1 MKLKRLVPAAA
12 AVPAR
17 IRPAEFRHAIAAA
30 EADGV
35 AREAMVLRLTLRD
48 DAELKRDP
56 AVAMDEIS
64 FVGGEMRFLGVRVV
78 AGGVPVSSLDRGEN

>member
-1 MKLKRLVPAAA
+1 MKLKRLVPNAPAA
-12 AVPAR
+12 AVR
-17 IRPAEFRHAIAAA
+17 MRPAEFRHAIAAA

-56 AVAMDEIS
+56 AVGLDEIR
-64 FVGGEMRFLGVRVV
+64 FADGEMRFLGVRVV
-78 AGGVPVSSLDRGEN
+78 VGGVPVSTLDRGEK